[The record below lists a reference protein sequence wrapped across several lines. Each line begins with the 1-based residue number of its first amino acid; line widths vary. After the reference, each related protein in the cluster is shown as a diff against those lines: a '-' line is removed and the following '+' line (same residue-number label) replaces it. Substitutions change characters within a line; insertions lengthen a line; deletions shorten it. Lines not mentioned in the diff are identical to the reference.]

1 MELVVIAILAVVSL
15 VLVIA
20 LIAASR
26 RPGQQQDGMR
36 SILETLVDPRVA
48 EMRNEMN
55 KVSDLVRELEKDREN
70 KFGQL
75 TERLKTV
82 GDQTTLLASTTGQ
95 LREALASTRV
105 RGQWGERMAEDVLRI
120 IGFVEGINYLKQT
133 TIRIGGEAGGET
145 SGSRPDFTF
154 LLPQDLKLNM
164 DVKFPLDNYIKC
176 VDAESADD
184 EGRFRQA
191 FIKDVRDRLKEVVTR
206 DYINPEQRTLDY
218 VLVFIPN
225 EQIYQYIHEHD
236 ASLIDTAMDNKV
248 VLCSP
253 VSLFAILLVIRQAV
267 DNFSLEQ
274 SSNEIIS
281 QIGAFN
287 KQWDRFIGQLDLV
300 GRRLDSFQNAFKS
313 LVETRRRA
321 MERPLRRIER
331 IRLERGLGIPEE
343 DDDSED
349 QDGFDLPGALQEPL
363 IVDPRANPD

>member
-1 MELVVIAILAVVSL
+1 MELVIIAILAVVSL
-15 VLVIA
+15 VLAGA
-20 LIAASR
+20 LLSAFR
-26 RPGQQQDGMR
+26 RPSQQQDSMK

-48 EMRNEMN
+48 EMRTEMN

-82 GDQTTLLASTTGQ
+82 GEQTTLLAATTGQ

-105 RGQWGERMAEDVLRI
+105 RGQWGERMAEDVLRLV
-120 IGFVEGINYLKQT
+120 GFVEGINYLKQT
-133 TIRIGGEAGGET
+133 TVET

-176 VDAESADD
+176 VDAGSADD
-184 EGRFRQA
+184 EARFRKA

-236 ASLIDTAMDNKV
+236 ATLIDTAMRNKV

-253 VSLFAILLVIRQAV
+253 ISLFAILLVIRQAV
-267 DNFSLEQ
+267 DNFTLEQ
-274 SSNEIIS
+274 GSN
-281 QIGAFN
+281 QITEQMGVFY
-287 KQWDRFIGQLDLV
+287 KQWAEFIEQLTTV
-300 GRRLDSFQNAFKS
+300 ERRLDSFQSAFRS
-313 LVETRRRA
+313 LIGTRRRVL
-321 MERPLRRIER
+321 ERPLKRIEA
-331 IRLERGLGIPEE
+331 IRLERGLGIPPEPE
-343 DDDSED
+343 IPGEQDDLEY
-349 QDGFDLPGALQEPL
+349 QDGLELQEPL
-363 IVDPRANPD
+363 QVPLSIEPRDGNG